1 MPLLRPSDPRP
12 ALAAL
17 AAACALA
24 LAGCATPNAHPSVDV
39 PAQFAASPAAAAE
52 EADVAW
58 WDSFADPVLSDLVR
72 RAARENRDVRIA
84 AERLRATRA
93 DETIAR
99 SALFPSIGA
108 SVGASK
114 SSTGFSDAVK
124 QGMPDQKTVS
134 GGLDVAWEID
144 LSGRLRAGAAAARAD
159 SLAAQHEVRGVR
171 LLVVSDVA
179 TNYFLMTGAQR
190 QLESLRA
197 IAAAYDETLRLV
209 SARQRAGLATPFD
222 VERAQ
227 TDAQRAHAQIPPLET
242 AVAKARNHIAVLVGD
257 QATRSASIVPW
268 SGDAVV
274 PPARAGQPAELL
286 ERRPDLLELKA
297 QLDAANARRQQA
309 AAEWFPRLFLSAAFG
324 RESMDINGIDL
335 GAARYS
341 NVAGLLAMPLFNAGR
356 TRSLNERA
364 ESNQTAAV
372 LNYEKGIV
380 TALEDVENALVQL
393 HDERNRAISL
403 QSAATSADAAL
414 AHAQSLYN
422 RGQIDL
428 LPLLDAQR
436 SRQGVRLDAIDSQTQ
451 LLLDSVRLYKALGG
465 GWQAFEPGSAS
476 AGADPPPSAH
486 S

>member
-1 MPLLRPSDPRP
+1 MPLLRISVPRP
-12 ALAAL
+12 SLGVLAV
-17 AAACALA
+17 ACALA

-39 PAQFAASPAAAAE
+39 PAHFAAAPAAGE

-58 WDSFADPVLSDLVR
+58 WDNFGDPVLSGLVR

-84 AERLRATRA
+84 AQRLRATRA
-93 DETIAR
+93 DETVAR
-99 SALFPSIGA
+99 SFLFPSVGA
-108 SVGASK
+108 SVGASR

-124 QGMPDQKTVS
+124 NGMPDQKTVA
-134 GGLDVAWEID
+134 GGLDVSWEID
-144 LSGRLRAGAAAARAD
+144 LSGRLRAGAAAAQAD

-179 TNYFLMTGAQR
+179 TNYFAMAGAQR
-190 QLESLRA
+190 QLDAMRA
-197 IAAAYDETLRLV
+197 IAGAYDETLRLV

-242 AVAKARNHIAVLVGD
+242 AVARSRNHIAVLAGD
-257 QATRSASIVPW
+257 QATRSAAIVPW
-268 SGDAVV
+268 NGDAVV
-274 PPARAGQPAELL
+274 PPTRAGQPAELL
-286 ERRPDLLELKA
+286 ERRPDLLALKA

-324 RESMDINGIDL
+324 RENMDLNGLDI
-335 GAARYS
+335 GTARYG

-364 ESNQTAAV
+364 ESNQSAAV

-380 TALEDVENALVQL
+380 DALEDVENSLVVL
-393 HDERNRAISL
+393 HDERNRATSL
-403 QSAATSADAAL
+403 QGAATSADAAL
-414 AHAQSLYN
+414 AHAQSLYD

-436 SRQGVRLDAIDSQTQ
+436 SRLAVRLDAIDSHTQ

-465 GWQAFEPGSAS
+465 GWQALEPANPT
-476 AGADPPPSAH
+476 ADAAPNPSTR